1 MRRRTVTSP
10 EVWNAITWE
19 EKNQNLSLSLTW
31 AIQRFRRLDG
41 RNDRE
46 QRDRHRDLWGV
57 HHMPSLLGLPC
68 ARAPRPS
75 AARHQPL
82 TARPNLPFP
91 PGRITLPT
99 DRWPE
104 ICEPEGADIGKL
116 SEWVYPGQ
124 LNVDQND
131 QWRRNG
137 VLQRGCG
144 RSGRRLHGRCRVPQH
159 HHATQLPV
167 ALSQAEKKYMPL
179 MLLRNLSPPDGLCN
193 GTLQLERLCAH
204 LSNRPPRRSTCRER
218 WNATSDCLR
227 CSS

>member
-1 MRRRTVTSP
+1 
-10 EVWNAITWE
+10 
-19 EKNQNLSLSLTW
+19 
-31 AIQRFRRLDG
+31 
-41 RNDRE
+41 
-46 QRDRHRDLWGV
+46 
-57 HHMPSLLGLPC
+57 MPSLLGLPC

-82 TARPNLPFP
+82 TVRPNLPFP